1 MDESKEIKETVMT
14 SAMRYGLYT
23 GLVLIVASFSPF
35 LLLGNVGDLL
45 LSAYVSILLT
55 GVVTVICLFRFTSI
69 YKRSVGDRG
78 VTYTQALAY
87 STRLLFFSCMIYMVG
102 FYFYFRLYPTFFSD
116 VMTQLVG
123 VMSKAKDDA
132 NIQKLLPQYIE
143 LQKQSVN
150 LSPLALAFEFGW
162 TYIFCGFLVSLVSSC
177 FAKGQS
183 KIS

>member
-1 MDESKEIKETVMT
+1 
-14 SAMRYGLYT
+14 
-23 GLVLIVASFSPF
+23 
-35 LLLGNVGDLL
+35 
-45 LSAYVSILLT
+45 
-55 GVVTVICLFRFTSI
+55 
-69 YKRSVGDRG
+69 
-78 VTYTQALAY
+78 
-87 STRLLFFSCMIYMVG
+87 MVG
-102 FYFYFRLYPTFFSD
+102 FYFYFRIYPTFFSD

-162 TYIFCGFLVSLVSSC
+162 TYIFCGFLVSLVSSY

>member
-35 LLLGNVGDLL
+35 LLLGNVGDVL

-69 YKRSVGDRG
+69 YKRSVGDG
-78 VTYTQALAY
+78 VLTYTQALAY

-102 FYFYFRLYPTFFSD
+102 FYFYFRIYPTFFSD

-132 NIQKLLPQYIE
+132 NIQKFIAAIYRIAKAIGE
-143 LQKQSVN
+143 L
-150 LSPLALAFEFGW
+150 
-162 TYIFCGFLVSLVSSC
+162 
-177 FAKGQS
+177 
-183 KIS
+183 ISAGVGI